1 MQKIGI
7 ITYHSAYNFG
17 SMLQATATEQIVEQ
31 ITKSQVQII
40 NYRMQE
46 QKNIYA
52 LYQKGG
58 VKAQLK
64 NALIYL
70 DRKRRKKRENN
81 FELFMKRYMT
91 LSDEVNTPEEVYN
104 LFQNYDILVSGSD
117 QIWNKHSNELE
128 NNSWD
133 FMYPYL
139 GKNFTGIKIS
149 YASSISNMTDT
160 ELNKISADIGEFN
173 YVSAR
178 EKSGADRLSNLIH
191 KNVVRVLDPTLL
203 INKEQWSKLLNL
215 NSIQKNNNYILYYSL
230 TGTKTFQRNKE
241 MLKRIAADN
250 NCKVVV
256 ISPTLTLQKSSN
268 IFRFHPE
275 VGPKGFLEYLQG
287 ALCVITDSFHG
298 TALSVN
304 FHKNFYILNNNGN
317 TDFRKTE
324 LLESLGLEDRIVTD
338 NDALQAITEIDYSSS
353 DVKLSKLKDIS
364 LKYLR
369 EALNK
374 TPSN

>member
-46 QKNIYA
+46 QKKIYA

-64 NALIYL
+64 NALIFL
-70 DRKRRKKRENN
+70 DRKRRKERENN

-160 ELNKISADIGEFN
+160 ELNKISKDIGEFN

-275 VGPKGFLEYLQG
+275 VGPKGFLDYLQG

-364 LKYLR
+364 LRYLR

>member
-58 VKAQLK
+58 IKAQLK

-338 NDALQAITEIDYSSS
+338 NDALQTITEIDYSSS